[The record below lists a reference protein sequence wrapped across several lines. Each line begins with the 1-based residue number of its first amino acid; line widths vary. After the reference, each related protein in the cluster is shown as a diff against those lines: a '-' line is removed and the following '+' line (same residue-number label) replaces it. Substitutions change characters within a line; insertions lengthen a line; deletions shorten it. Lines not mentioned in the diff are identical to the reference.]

1 MKLTRAWPRSTW
13 QEALLGYAL
22 LLPALVALVAFAY
35 YPLYRLVHFALNR
48 PNRFGTGEVYVGPS
62 HIVDVL
68 TGDEFG
74 DGLSITVRY
83 LLYTVP
89 IGLVLGLL
97 LAVAAHRRLRGI
109 KAYQMIFSSTVAT
122 STAVASVVFFGL
134 VNPKIGIFGQ
144 VDFID
149 LSRSDSALR
158 GVALTSIW
166 QNIGLSFV
174 LVLAA
179 LQAVPEEL
187 HEAAM
192 LDGYGPWRRLW
203 RVTIPLISPT
213 LAFLTVVLVVLGF
226 QAFAPMEILTQGG
239 PAQSTETL
247 VYKIFN
253 RQDPGSLSEGA
264 AMSLGLFGLT
274 FIVVMIQLTL
284 LNRKVHYGE

>member
-1 MKLTRAWPRSTW
+1 MKDDRSW
-13 QEALLGYAL
+13 REVALGYAL
-22 LLPALVALVAFAY
+22 LLPALAGLVAFAY
-35 YPLYRLVHFALNR
+35 YPLYRLVDLALNR

-62 HIVDVL
+62 HIGDVL
-68 TGDEFG
+68 TGDEFS

-89 IGLVLGLL
+89 LGLILGLL
-97 LAVAAHRRLRGI
+97 LAVAAHRKLRGI
-109 KAYQMIFSSTVAT
+109 KAFQMIFSSTVAT
-122 STAVASVVFFGL
+122 STAVAAVVFFGL
-134 VNPKIGIFGQ
+134 VNPKIGIIGQ

-149 LSRSDSALR
+149 LGRSESALR

-166 QNIGLSFV
+166 QNIGLSFI

-187 HEAAM
+187 NEAAK
-192 LDGYGPWRRLW
+192 LDGFGPMRRLW

-213 LAFLTVVLVVLGF
+213 LVFLTVVLVILGF

-253 RQDPGSLSEGA
+253 RQDPGSISDGA
-264 AMSLGLFGLT
+264 AMSLGLFALT
-274 FIVVMIQLTL
+274 FVVTTVQLTL

>member
-1 MKLTRAWPRSTW
+1 MNDQRSW
-13 QEALLGYAL
+13 REAALGYAL
-22 LLPALVALVAFAY
+22 LLPALAGLAAFAY
-35 YPLYRLVHFALNR
+35 YPLYRLVDLSLNR

-62 HIVDVL
+62 HIADVL

-83 LLYTVP
+83 LFYTVP
-89 IGLVLGLL
+89 PGLILGLL
-97 LAVAAHRRLRGI
+97 LAVAAHRKLRGI
-109 KAYQMIFSSTVAT
+109 KVYQMIFSSTVAT

-149 LSRSDSALR
+149 LGRSESALR

-187 HEAAM
+187 NEAAK
-192 LDGYGPWRRLW
+192 LDGFGPVRRLW

-213 LAFLTVVLVVLGF
+213 LAFLTVVLVIMGF

-253 RQDPGSLSEGA
+253 RQDPGSISDGA
-264 AMSLGLFGLT
+264 AMSLGLFALT
-274 FIVVMIQLTL
+274 FVVTMVQLTL
-284 LNRKVHYGE
+284 LNRKVHYGD

>member
-1 MKLTRAWPRSTW
+1 MNDQRSW
-13 QEALLGYAL
+13 REAALGYAL
-22 LLPALVALVAFAY
+22 LVPALAGLAAFAY
-35 YPLYRLVHFALNR
+35 YPLYRLVDLSLNR

-62 HIVDVL
+62 HITDVL

-89 IGLVLGLL
+89 PGLLLGLL

-109 KAYQMIFSSTVAT
+109 KVYQMIFSSTVAT

-149 LSRSDSALR
+149 LGRSESALR

-187 HEAAM
+187 NEAAM
-192 LDGYGPWRRLW
+192 LDGFGPLRRLW

-213 LAFLTVVLVVLGF
+213 LAFLTVVLVIMGF

-253 RQDPGSLSEGA
+253 RQDPGSISDGA
-264 AMSLGLFGLT
+264 AMSLGLFALT
-274 FIVVMIQLTL
+274 FVVTMVQLTL
-284 LNRKVHYGE
+284 LNRKVHYGD

>member
-1 MKLTRAWPRSTW
+1 M
-13 QEALLGYAL
+13 
-22 LLPALVALVAFAY
+22 
-35 YPLYRLVHFALNR
+35 YRLVHFSLNR

-62 HIVDVL
+62 HIIDVL

-89 IGLVLGLL
+89 IGLFLGLL

-149 LSRSDSALR
+149 LARSESALR

-187 HEAAM
+187 NEAAI
-192 LDGYGPWRRLW
+192 LDGFGPGRRLW

-213 LAFLTVVLVVLGF
+213 LAFLTVVLVVMGF

-253 RQDPGSLSEGA
+253 RQDPGSISDGA
-264 AMSLGLFGLT
+264 AMSLGLFALT
-274 FIVVMIQLTL
+274 FVVVMIQLTL
-284 LNRKVHYGE
+284 LNRKVHYGD